1 MGHSSGNYRHHRKT
15 VIGISDATGVRTAA
29 LSGGVFMNRL
39 LLDGVSSALEQEGLT
54 VLTPHSLPLNDGC
67 IAYGQAAVAA
77 WIVGA

>member
-1 MGHSSGNYRHHRKT
+1 
-15 VIGISDATGVRTAA
+15 
-29 LSGGVFMNRL
+29 MNRL